1 VIGQA
6 AAPLPLPSCYTPP
19 GEPATTI
26 VRPDGRQPAE
36 LRLVRITAK
45 YLPHAE
51 GSALIELDNTTVLC
65 ALTVEM
71 PAFLPGSGWL
81 TVEYGML
88 PRST

>member
-1 VIGQA
+1 MT
-6 AAPLPLPSCYTPP
+6 S
-19 GEPATTI
+19 
-26 VRPDGRQPAE
+26 VRPDGRQPDQ
-36 LRLVRITAK
+36 LRSVRITPK

-51 GSALIELDNTTVLC
+51 GSALIELGDTTVLC

-71 PAFLPGSGWL
+71 PAFLPGSGCL

>member
-1 VIGQA
+1 
-6 AAPLPLPSCYTPP
+6 
-19 GEPATTI
+19 
-26 VRPDGRQPAE
+26 
-36 LRLVRITAK
+36 LVRITAK

>member
-1 VIGQA
+1 M
-6 AAPLPLPSCYTPP
+6 
-19 GEPATTI
+19 TI
-26 VRPDGRQPAE
+26 VRPDGRQPDQ
-36 LRLVRITAK
+36 LRSVRITPK

-51 GSALIELDNTTVLC
+51 GSALIEP
-65 ALTVEM
+65 LTVEM